1 MSIQN
6 SLELNHLKNII
17 GTSNNWYLHDTGIWS
32 WEKKMQVINKAH
44 KNLILDLSQ
53 FYFF

>member
-1 MSIQN
+1 MIQGYGV
-6 SLELNHLKNII
+6 EK
-17 GTSNNWYLHDTGIWS
+17 
-32 WEKKMQVINKAH
+32 KKMQVINKAH